1 MPLLRRGW
9 EAYIR
14 LLQRRPYVGNSAT
27 GAIVM
32 LSGDALAQ
40 WHEQRGASA
49 SKRYDGKR
57 AAVMVVFS
65 VVIFMPT
72 NTFWLK
78 NVAERGLPD
87 VVCAGSSYVSC
98 QCLASRHAAAILVL
112 TRRPALRR
120 VVCTY
125 GTR

>member
-49 SKRYDGKR
+49 SKRCDGKR

-72 NTFWLK
+72 NTPSGSRTLQSAAFQMLCVR
-78 NVAERGLPD
+78 VARTSRANALHLD
-87 VVCAGSSYVSC
+87 TLQLYSYSHVD
-98 QCLASRHAAAILVL
+98 RH
-112 TRRPALRR
+112 
-120 VVCTY
+120 
-125 GTR
+125 

>member
-32 LSGDALAQ
+32 LSGDALVQ

-49 SKRYDGKR
+49 SKRCDGKR

-72 NTFWLK
+72 NTPRNMFPGEICTFWLK

-87 VVCAGSSYVSC
+87 VVCVPG
-98 QCLASRHAAAILVL
+98 
-112 TRRPALRR
+112 
-120 VVCTY
+120 
-125 GTR
+125 